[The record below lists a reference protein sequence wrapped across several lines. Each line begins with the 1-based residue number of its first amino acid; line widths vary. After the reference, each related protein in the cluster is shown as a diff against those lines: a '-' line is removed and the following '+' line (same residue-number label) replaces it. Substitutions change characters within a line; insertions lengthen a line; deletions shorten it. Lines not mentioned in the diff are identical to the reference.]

1 MRLHHVQ
8 VACPTGGEDA
18 ARSFYADGLG
28 LVEVAKPVALAARG
42 GCWFR
47 AHDDDGAVVAEIHV
61 GVEEPFVPARKAH
74 PALVV
79 DDVATLDR
87 LAGRLRAAGHR
98 VDTRDRE
105 SLEGCLRF
113 HAFDPHGNRVEVLA
127 PLGPPAPG

>member
-8 VACPTGGEDA
+8 VACPPGGEDA
-18 ARSFYADGLG
+18 ARRFYGDGLG
-28 LVEVAKPVALAARG
+28 LVEVPKPSALAGRG

-47 AHDDDGAVVAEIHV
+47 AYDGRGAISAEIHV

-79 DDVATLDR
+79 DDVAELDR
-87 LAGRLRAAGHR
+87 LAARLRAAGHDVDMRER
-98 VDTRDRE
+98 VTLD
-105 SLEGCLRF
+105 GHVRF

-127 PLGPPAPG
+127 PVS